1 MLHVLNVKDVE
12 DTYSSSVYLIQKEEK
27 DDNDNDWV
35 QHVLDP
41 QHRQKQKKPF
51 LVVSMSKTSED
62 TVINFGVHST
72 MYRIYVEDVEDIQ
85 MYMYLFQ
92 EDDPDK
98 NKTWFELG
106 ADIGL
111 EIVEDEEVEA
121 EVDQNDADEEV
132 ARMYE
137 DAKKRHRK
145 IMTGGFK

>member
-1 MLHVLNVKDVE
+1 
-12 DTYSSSVYLIQKEEK
+12 
-27 DDNDNDWV
+27 
-35 QHVLDP
+35 
-41 QHRQKQKKPF
+41 
-51 LVVSMSKTSED
+51 
-62 TVINFGVHST
+62 
-72 MYRIYVEDVEDIQ
+72 MYRIYVEDVKDIQ

-121 EVDQNDADEEV
+121 EAEVDQIEADEEV
-132 ARMYE
+132 AQMYE
-137 DAKKRHRK
+137 DAKKHHRK